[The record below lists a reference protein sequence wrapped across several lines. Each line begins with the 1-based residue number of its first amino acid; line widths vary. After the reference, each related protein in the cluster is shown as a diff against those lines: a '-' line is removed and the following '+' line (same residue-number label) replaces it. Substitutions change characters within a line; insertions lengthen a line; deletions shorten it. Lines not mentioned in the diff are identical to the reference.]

1 MEESKL
7 WLTLLAKPDLS
18 SRRITLSFKQE
29 DSSIIDKVVNI
40 GRVTKVVKGG
50 RIFKFTA
57 LVVVGDMKGQV
68 GIGYGKAREVPDA
81 IKKALEN
88 AKKSMVTVPVV
99 NGTIPHEIIG
109 EFVSS
114 EIIMKPA
121 APGTGI
127 ISGGVTRSLFE
138 LAGVQNILCKSTRSR
153 NAYNSLYAVMDGFKK
168 MRTLEE
174 VAELRGKTIQE
185 IIR

>member
-1 MEESKL
+1 
-7 WLTLLAKPDLS
+7 
-18 SRRITLSFKQE
+18 LSFKQD
-29 DSSIIDKVVNI
+29 DSQIVDKVVNI

-57 LVVVGDMKGQV
+57 LVVVGDMNGSV

-88 AKKSMVTVPVV
+88 AKKSMVQVPVV

-114 EIIMKPA
+114 EIVMKPA

-153 NAYNSLYAVMDGFKK
+153 HAYNSLYAVMDGFKR

>member
-1 MEESKL
+1 
-7 WLTLLAKPDLS
+7 
-18 SRRITLSFKQE
+18 
-29 DSSIIDKVVNI
+29 
-40 GRVTKVVKGG
+40 
-50 RIFKFTA
+50 
-57 LVVVGDMKGQV
+57 
-68 GIGYGKAREVPDA
+68 
-81 IKKALEN
+81 
-88 AKKSMVTVPVV
+88 MVTVPVV

-114 EIIMKPA
+114 EIVMKPA
-121 APGTGI
+121 APPGTGI

>member
-1 MEESKL
+1 LKGKDSES
-7 WLTLLAKPDLS
+7 
-18 SRRITLSFKQE
+18 Q
-29 DSSIIDKVVNI
+29 IIDKVVNI

-57 LVVVGDMKGQV
+57 LVVVGDMNGKV
-68 GIGYGKAREVPDA
+68 GIGHGKAREVPDA

-88 AKKSMVTVPVV
+88 AKKSMVDVPVV
-99 NGTIPHEIIG
+99 NGTIPHEVIG
-109 EFVSS
+109 KYVSS
-114 EIIMKPA
+114 ELVMRPA

-127 ISGGVTRSLFE
+127 IAGGAARSLFE

-153 NAYNSLYAVMDGFKK
+153 NAYNSLYAVMDGFKQ

-174 VAELRGKTIQE
+174 VAELRGKTVQE
-185 IIR
+185 IIK